1 MIRNAQKGQLE
12 AGWENLNNRTHIIDR
27 CVVVWAATSP
37 RTIIMSKEFLARPKV
52 RRDRARADRQAIVD
66 RAKREKRDVLTDRLA
81 DARGPSS
88 RRHPSAGNGTYG
100 AALTAPR
107 HMPTPSAAAARRV
120 THMRPIRVEAAEP
133 VGYHSAM
140 IRARIRA
147 AALAIVAAAGL
158 VAVAPAGVAHADIC
172 RMAINPT
179 VRFGPRGCTNPLWRT
194 GFRGR
199 GEALSQAPYTSWP
212 IIGGNTWPPG
222 G

>member
-1 MIRNAQKGQLE
+1 MAPD
-12 AGWENLNNRTHIIDR
+12 H
-27 CVVVWAATSP
+27 
-37 RTIIMSKEFLARPKV
+37 
-52 RRDRARADRQAIVD
+52 
-66 RAKREKRDVLTDRLA
+66 LA
-81 DARGPSS
+81 DARGPVEQPAPLG
-88 RRHPSAGNGTYG
+88 RQPYA
-100 AALTAPR
+100 TAPHSQPR

-120 THMRPIRVEAAEP
+120 THKRPIRVEAEEP
-133 VGYHSAM
+133 VRYHSAM

-179 VRFGPRGCTNPLWRT
+179 VRFGPHGCTNPLWRT

-212 IIGGNTWPPG
+212 VIGGNTWPPG